1 VIIFRIFLNVCPL
14 SVLQYH
20 NFKTVLLSSDYTLV
34 IKFFLL
40 LQRENKIMNIKTAKI
55 GIIGSGSWATAIAK
69 MLLENVSQ
77 INWYFRKKD
86 TIEEFKELR
95 ANPRYLQ
102 SVEFDLN
109 RIHFYNDIND
119 IIKDSD
125 ILVLAVP
132 SAFLPLIL
140 KRAKKMISEK
150 YILSGIK
157 GIVSKENLL
166 VVEYMNQNFKV
177 PIENMG
183 VIAGP
188 CHAEEVALEK
198 LSYLTIASLDEA
210 KASGFARL
218 IHSNYI
224 YTTISDDIWGTEYT
238 SVIKNIIAIGAGIA
252 HGLRYG
258 DNFQATLVSNAIQE
272 IKRFVDTVHPISRDI
287 KDSAYLGDLMVTVYS
302 QFSRNRLLGT
312 MIGKGYS
319 VKNAFLDMNMVAE
332 GYYASRSIH
341 QINKKHQVPLPICES
356 VYRIL
361 YENVP
366 PQNEIKHLSMKLS

>member
-1 VIIFRIFLNVCPL
+1 
-14 SVLQYH
+14 
-20 NFKTVLLSSDYTLV
+20 
-34 IKFFLL
+34 
-40 LQRENKIMNIKTAKI
+40 MNIKTDKI
-55 GIIGSGSWATAIAK
+55 GVIGSGSWATAIAK

-77 INWYFRKKD
+77 VNWYFRKKD
-86 TIEEFKELR
+86 TIELFKELK

-119 IIKDSD
+119 IIRDSD

-132 SAFLPLIL
+132 SAFLPIIL
-140 KRAKKMISEK
+140 KRAKKFISEK
-150 YILSGIK
+150 YFLSGIK

-166 VVEYMNQNFKV
+166 VVEYLNQSFKV
-177 PIENMG
+177 PYENIG
-183 VIAGP
+183 IIAGP

-198 LSYLTIASLDEA
+198 LSYLTVACLDEV
-210 KASGFARL
+210 KAAGFARL

-224 YTTISDDIWGTEYT
+224 YTSVSDDIWGTEYT
-238 SVIKNIIAIGAGIA
+238 SVMKNIIAIGAGIA

-332 GYYASRSIH
+332 GYYASKSIH
-341 QINKKHQVPLPICES
+341 EINKKHQVPLPICEA

-361 YENVP
+361 YENVSP
-366 PQNEIKHLSMKLS
+366 KNEIRQLSMKLS

>member
-1 VIIFRIFLNVCPL
+1 MFDKLLIFA
-14 SVLQYH
+14 
-20 NFKTVLLSSDYTLV
+20 TG
-34 IKFFLL
+34 KFN
-40 LQRENKIMNIKTAKI
+40 EMNIKTDKI
-55 GIIGSGSWATAIAK
+55 GIIGSGTWATALAK
-69 MLLENVSQ
+69 MLLENVSE
-77 INWYFRKKD
+77 INWFFRKKD
-86 TIEEFKELR
+86 TIEVFKELKN
-95 ANPRYLQ
+95 NPRYLQ

-109 RIHFYNDIND
+109 RIHLYNNIVD

-125 ILVLAVP
+125 IIILAVP
-132 SAFLPLIL
+132 SAFLPDIL
-140 KRAKKMISEK
+140 KKARKYLSKKH
-150 YILSGIK
+150 ILSGIK
-157 GIVSKENLL
+157 GIIPKENLL
-166 VVEYMNQNFKV
+166 VLEYLNKNFNV
-177 PIENMG
+177 PYENMG

-198 LSYLTIASLDEA
+198 LSYITIACKDEV
-210 KASGFARL
+210 KAANFARL

-224 YTTISDDIWGTEYT
+224 YTSVSDDIWGTEYA
-238 SVIKNIIAIGAGIA
+238 SVIKNIVAICAGIA

-258 DNFQATLVSNAIQE
+258 DNFQATLVSNAIRE

-332 GYYASRSIH
+332 GYYASKSIH
-341 QINKKHQVPLPICES
+341 EINKKFKVELPICET

-361 YENVP
+361 YENAAP
-366 PQNEIKHLSMKLS
+366 KNEIKQLSMKLS